1 MKLQVKDVVREGEKV
16 LWEGNPE
23 PFGFISKATL
33 REVCVKC
40 LVIPAICIA
49 LGIMNARSVG
59 KPDMGLIG
67 VLVFINAAL
76 IFTAI
81 LKHPKVNAQHYLMTD
96 QRVILLRFDEAYYID
111 LDKID
116 GFRVVTGKTDQPT
129 VVFGKSIFPDIKS
142 HLLWRACA
150 AVTRTV
156 SSETITKAEAFV
168 FFNIK
173 NAAALESQLRKAG
186 VKAA

>member
-1 MKLQVKDVVREGEKV
+1 MKLQNKDVVRENEII
-16 LWEGNPE
+16 LWEGKAE

-33 REVCVKC
+33 SEVFVKC
-40 LVIPAICIA
+40 LLIPLISVGMAY
-49 LGIMNARSVG
+49 MNAKSSG
-59 KPDMGLIG
+59 KPDMGLIC
-67 VLVFINAAL
+67 VLVLINAAL
-76 IFTAI
+76 IFTAV
-81 LKHPKVNAQHYLMTD
+81 LKHFKVGIQRYVMTD
-96 QRVILLRFDEAYYID
+96 QRVILFRADEAYYID

-150 AVTRTV
+150 SVTRTV
-156 SSETITKAEAFV
+156 SSNAVVEADAFV

-173 NAAALESQLRKAG
+173 NAAALETQLKKAG
-186 VKAA
+186 VQAA

>member
-1 MKLQVKDVVREGEKV
+1 MKLQNKDVIREGEKI

-23 PFGFISKATL
+23 PFGFISKPTL
-33 REVCVKC
+33 REVGVKC
-40 LVIPAICIA
+40 VLIPLISIV
-49 LGIMNARSVG
+49 LGILNARSAG
-59 KPDMGLIG
+59 KPDMGLIS
-67 VLVFINAAL
+67 VLIFVNAAL
-76 IFTAI
+76 IITAI
-81 LKHPKVNAQHYLMTD
+81 LKHPKVKAQHYLMTD
-96 QRVILLRFDEAYYID
+96 QRVILMRLDEAYYID

-150 AVTRTV
+150 SVTRTV
-156 SSETITKAEAFV
+156 SSEVITEADAFV

-173 NAAALESQLRKAG
+173 NAAALETQLRKVG
-186 VKAA
+186 VNAA